1 MAKTN
6 SSFTGQLSVYHSI
19 FMSYIISAVV
29 TLAISG
35 LGFLQFYRDLNTE
48 VVTTATRQLEITTRL
63 VERTITDTYNLLEVL
78 SNDTT
83 FKSFTTYD
91 SDKFHRQNND
101 IRMFRTNLT
110 NNASLFQMY
119 NEVYFYFT
127 ETDSLFGLNTR
138 RYSDEMFDLFFTTTS
153 FSREDFYRYIDFKG
167 VMTSVVL
174 PDGTVWFM
182 RSCYDDERKRAAVI
196 IADVKTDTVV
206 NQMHQYYPKNT
217 IVLSTDDTI
226 LLSSLGDDSVAV
238 ADLNAIAASP
248 DQLNRLK
255 INGTTWRAMH
265 QRVTGM
271 GWHCFVLYPESELYT
286 SLFRFWRIAAILIAV
301 AIGITIIMAR
311 RLTSRTYAPVKQMIS
326 MMHEEGQGEFPE
338 TYDNLIKALSKLK
351 NDHKQLQS
359 TEQEYRKKQIQAS
372 VRQVLSGEVTE
383 STVIHQILQEWTQ
396 YDEDEVFCLAL
407 IHIAV
412 EKDNHVFESNEAGAL
427 NADSI
432 DLMEFVLRNVLDE
445 RLFSR
450 FKGNLITSDAD
461 YVVFVQ
467 CNKARHSQVKDI
479 LSECMTFLRQSMK
492 TRPTIIISDCAQHLE
507 LISQMYTTLSDELM
521 YNQFWQGSSDSTGII
536 QLGNLEEYAD
546 KFSNDRYVMA
556 TNRLMN
562 FLEVQDF
569 VAAWRTLDEIIDTTF
584 PKDRKYLRQNL
595 YRMYGLIGTI
605 TTFMDI
611 PDSGLFA
618 GEDGQYEQKLFAV
631 ENITQ
636 FKLIIHEI
644 FEKIIAYK
652 ATTEDSAPVWVEQVD
667 SYISKNFRDIN
678 LTVSS
683 LADTFD
689 VSVSHLSRT
698 FKQYTGTGALDRIH
712 EMRIAAAKE
721 LLLKGVSVE
730 ETAQQCGY
738 LDAKALRRAFSNYEG
753 ITPGKFREA
762 GIRRVLGD

>member
-1 MAKTN
+1 MSKTN
-6 SSFTGQLSVYHSI
+6 KSFNRQLSVYHSI

-48 VVTTATRQLEITTRL
+48 VVTTANRQLEITTRL

-91 SDKFHRQNND
+91 SKKFHRQNND

-174 PDGTVWFM
+174 PDGKVWFM
-182 RSCYDDERKRAAVI
+182 RSCYDDERQRVAVI
-196 IADVKTDTVV
+196 IADLKTDTVV
-206 NQMHQYYPKNT
+206 NQMHQYYPQNS

-226 LLSSLGDDSVAV
+226 LLSSLETDSVSV
-238 ADLNAIAASP
+238 ADLNAIAGSP

-255 INGTTWRAMH
+255 VNGATWRAMH
-265 QRVTGM
+265 QRVAGM
-271 GWHCFVLYPESELYT
+271 GWHCFVLYQQSELYT

-301 AIGITIIMAR
+301 AIGTTIIMAR

-338 TYDNLIKALSKLK
+338 TYDNVIKALTKLK
-351 NDHKQLQS
+351 TENKKLQDTDKEYRMKQL
-359 TEQEYRKKQIQAS
+359 QAS
-372 VRQVLSGEVTE
+372 VRQVLNGEIAEAAVV
-383 STVIHQILQEWTQ
+383 SQIMQEWVQ
-396 YDEDEVFCLAL
+396 YSEDDVFSLAL
-407 IHIAV
+407 IHLAIA
-412 EKDNHVFESNEAGAL
+412 KDNHVLECNEQGL
-427 NADSI
+427 LYADSI
-432 DLMEFVLRNVLDE
+432 DLLEFVLRNVFE
-445 RLFSR
+445 EKLFSQ
-450 FKGNLITSDAD
+450 FKGDLINDGKD
-461 YVVFVQ
+461 FVLYIH
-467 CNKARHSQVKDI
+467 CSKAHHTQVINI
-479 LSECMTFLRQSMK
+479 LTECMNFLRKTMK
-492 TRPTIIISDCAQHLE
+492 IQPTIIVSDSVESISLLNQV
-507 LISQMYTTLSDELM
+507 YTTLTDELKF
-521 YNQFWQGSSDSTGII
+521 NQFWQSGNENPPVI

-546 KFSNDRYVMA
+546 KFSNDRYVMQ
-556 TNRLMN
+556 TSRLMN
-562 FLEVQDF
+562 YLEVQDF
-569 VAAWRTLDEIIDTTF
+569 IAAWRTLDEIVDTTF
-584 PKDRKYLRQNL
+584 PKDRKHLKQNL
-595 YRMYGLIGTI
+595 YRMYGLIDNI
-605 TTFMDI
+605 TTYMDI
-611 PDSGLFA
+611 PDDSLFS
-618 GEDGQYEQKLFAV
+618 QLNYEEKLFAV
-631 ENITQ
+631 ENITE
-636 FKLIIHEI
+636 FKLLIHEI
-644 FEKIIAYK
+644 FDKIIEYK
-652 ATTEDSAPVWVEQVD
+652 ANTEDSAPVWVEQVD
-667 SYISKNFRDIN
+667 DYIKKNFRDIN